1 MDIALID
8 GGQGAGAAER
18 RAGYK
23 AAMREVRLGARILVA
38 TCWRRSSSCATRRR
52 DR

>member
-8 GGQGAGAAER
+8 GGQGADAAER
-18 RAGYK
+18 RAGHK
-23 AAMREVRLGARILVA
+23 AAMRELRLGARILVA
-38 TCWRRSSSCATRRR
+38 TYWRQSSSCGTQRR